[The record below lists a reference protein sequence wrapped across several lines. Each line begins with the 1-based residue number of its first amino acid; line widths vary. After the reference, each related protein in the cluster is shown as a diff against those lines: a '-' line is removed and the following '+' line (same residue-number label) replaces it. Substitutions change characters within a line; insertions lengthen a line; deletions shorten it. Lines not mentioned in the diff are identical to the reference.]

1 MHRCASSGSSNKRAS
16 GFSQEPWLHLQ
27 RYPKAAGRRRN
38 RDNHQ
43 ESIPSKFNHTNSV
56 MDMPRQ
62 HRPKLLDRR
71 HYDFIDNALISNDEL
86 TTRQLHTL
94 LIQQFPDVKLSHST
108 LKRAKY
114 ELGWVIT
121 NPKCCQLNKEKRLAW
136 CKKMIEDGE
145 QFEDVLFTDAS
156 SVMLETH
163 RKKCYR
169 KRCAPRKLNLRPKHP
184 IKVHVWGG
192 ISKHGATSV
201 VIFTGI
207 MTAIRYTKSLEAALL
222 LFAQEIFPCGYRF
235 QQDNDPKHCAHF
247 TRNYFSAHN
256 VNWWR
261 TPAESPDLNP
271 IENVWGSMK
280 EYLCNTHKPKGLEGL
295 KKGIREFWNTLT
307 PSVCTNYINH
317 IHRVMPVVTLHR
329 LVPALRHCVVPLL
342 CLFRV
347 GHHGGDC
354 LPVRF
359 TSSCADSS
367 RYNDAVF
374 SPMLSYAA
382 KGGLSGVHLYLGK
395 EGYSPRGEGGGGGR
409 ISPKVAQYPLPP

>member
-1 MHRCASSGSSNKRAS
+1 MGN
-16 GFSQEPWLHLQ
+16 
-27 RYPKAAGRRRN
+27 N
-38 RDNHQ
+38 
-43 ESIPSKFNHTNSV
+43 
-56 MDMPRQ
+56 
-62 HRPKLLDRR
+62 
-71 HYDFIDNALISNDEL
+71 
-86 TTRQLHTL
+86 
-94 LIQQFPDVKLSHST
+94 
-108 LKRAKY
+108 
-114 ELGWVIT
+114 
-121 NPKCCQLNKEKRLAW
+121 LN
-136 CKKMIEDGE
+136 
-145 QFEDVLFTDAS
+145 VLFTDES

-169 KRCAPRKLNLRPKHP
+169 KRCAPRKLKLCPKQP

-201 VIFTGI
+201 VVFTGI
-207 MTAIRYTKSLEAALL
+207 MTAIRYTKILEAALL
-222 LFAQEIFPCGYRF
+222 PFAQEIFLSGYRF

-271 IENVWGSMK
+271 IENAWGSMK
-280 EYLCNTHKPKGLEGL
+280 EYLCNTHKPRGLEDL
-295 KKGIREFWNTLT
+295 KKGIREFWKTLT

-367 RYNDAVF
+367 RGCTPRLCSSWHNDAMFFPKVV
-374 SPMLSYAA
+374 MCA
-382 KGGLSGVHLYLGK
+382 KGGLLGVHLYLGK
-395 EGYSPRGEGGGGGR
+395 KGTLREERAEEAD
-409 ISPKVAQYPLPP
+409 V